1 MRFASKMGVLLLWIL
16 AAALVAYSLMLVFL
30 SNFNMGNLM
39 VWVLTAA
46 ITACAIWHKPLAGW
60 LRTGV
65 GRVIG
70 IVLGVLLVVYLALI
84 CFVAIS
90 GYANPPTGQEQVM
103 IVLGAG
109 LRKDKPSMLLRY
121 RLDKAY
127 EYAAEHPDLLIVTSG
142 GQGRDEWIPEGQAM
156 RDYLIEKGL
165 PAASA
170 PVPPSFT
177 FPTHS
182 TATAPCGMRR
192 GPGLPRSLHCPPTR
206 RGAACC
212 PVTCARPWPWRTTGY
227 LKLPHPAP
235 CTPWLGCWI

>member
-1 MRFASKMGVLLLWIL
+1 
-16 AAALVAYSLMLVFL
+16 
-30 SNFNMGNLM
+30 
-39 VWVLTAA
+39 
-46 ITACAIWHKPLAGW
+46 
-60 LRTGV
+60 
-65 GRVIG
+65 
-70 IVLGVLLVVYLALI
+70 
-84 CFVAIS
+84 
-90 GYANPPTGQEQVM
+90 M

-165 PAASA
+165 PTDRVLAENKSTSTAENFAFSLDILKERGYSA
-170 PVPPSFT
+170 DTPIVY
-177 FPTHS
+177 HS
-182 TATAPCGMRR
+182 TATAPGGMRR

-235 CTPWLGCWI
+235 CTLWLGCWI

>member
-1 MRFASKMGVLLLWIL
+1 MGVLLLWIL

-30 SNFNMGNLM
+30 SNFNMGTLM

-60 LRTGV
+60 LRTGA
-65 GRVIG
+65 GRVVG

-84 CFVAIS
+84 GFVAVS

-142 GQGRDEWIPEGQAM
+142 GQGRDEWRPEG
-156 RDYLIEKGL
+156 D
-165 PAASA
+165 AS
-170 PVPPSFT
+170 PP
-177 FPTHS
+177 P
-182 TATAPCGMRR
+182 
-192 GPGLPRSLHCPPTR
+192 PRKTLLSR
-206 RGAACC
+206 
-212 PVTCARPWPWRTTGY
+212 
-227 LKLPHPAP
+227 
-235 CTPWLGCWI
+235 WIF

>member
-60 LRTGV
+60 LRTGA
-65 GRVIG
+65 GRVVG

-84 CFVAIS
+84 SFVAVS

-109 LRKDKPSMLLRY
+109 RFYHGRCAACPHAVAQRAALL
-121 RLDKAY
+121 LA
-127 EYAAEHPDLLIVTSG
+127 
-142 GQGRDEWIPEGQAM
+142 
-156 RDYLIEKGL
+156 
-165 PAASA
+165 
-170 PVPPSFT
+170 
-177 FPTHS
+177 
-182 TATAPCGMRR
+182 R
-192 GPGLPRSLHCPPTR
+192 GPGPGVL
-206 RGAACC
+206 
-212 PVTCARPWPWRTTGY
+212 
-227 LKLPHPAP
+227 
-235 CTPWLGCWI
+235 LGI